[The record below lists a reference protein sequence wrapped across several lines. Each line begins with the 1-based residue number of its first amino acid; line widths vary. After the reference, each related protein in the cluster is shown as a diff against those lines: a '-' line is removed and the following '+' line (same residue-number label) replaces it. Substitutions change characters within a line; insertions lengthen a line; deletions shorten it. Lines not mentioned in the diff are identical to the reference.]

1 MASRRHRRGHKR
13 SGHSKKNMLNKMV
26 ATSMTTVKSTSKK
39 YMPKVKSG
47 LESVGS
53 KVVST
58 GQKSV
63 PFFKRM
69 TQKLFSVFSSKSR
82 RRRH

>member
-1 MASRRHRRGHKR
+1 MASRRHRRGHK
-13 SGHSKKNMLNKMV
+13 HSKRNILKKMV
-26 ATSMTTVKSTSKK
+26 DSSITTVKSTSKK

-69 TQKLFSVFSSKSR
+69 TQKLFSVFRSKSR

>member
-1 MASRRHRRGHKR
+1 MASRRHRRGHSKR
-13 SGHSKKNMLNKMV
+13 NMLNKMV

>member
-1 MASRRHRRGHKR
+1 MASRRHRRGHSKR
-13 SGHSKKNMLNKMV
+13 NMLNKMV
-26 ATSMTTVKSTSKK
+26 ATSMTTMKTTSKK
-39 YMPKVKSG
+39 YMP
-47 LESVGS
+47 VGS